1 MEKRTKYKNKKAK
14 RKSNKSSKKKRNN
27 SYEFINLIS
36 EPNDDSER
44 FEIKFPSF
52 SIIKCLYHIF
62 LIMLVFFML
71 IYLHRYMKKNLK
83 GKHHPILYKDKYDL
97 HNNNRNQTE
106 NITKLINSKSLI
118 EKK

>member
-14 RKSNKSSKKKRNN
+14 PKSNKNNKKKRNN

-44 FEIKFPSF
+44 FEFKFPSF
-52 SIIKCLYHIF
+52 SIIKCLCHIF
-62 LIMLVFFML
+62 LIILVFFML
-71 IYLHRYMKKNLK
+71 IFLHRHIKKNIK
-83 GKHHPILYKDKYDL
+83 EKHHPISYKDKYDL
-97 HNNNRNQTE
+97 HNNNNNQTE
-106 NITKLINSKSLI
+106 NINKLANSKLLN